1 MTIFKRKQKKPAE
14 PKTVKK
20 SPVMLLLEQKLEYY
34 PDPNRKQVI
43 IDLIEEISRL
53 K

>member
-1 MTIFKRKQKKPAE
+1 MFKRKPRTPAV
-14 PKTVKK
+14 PKAVKK